1 MISRYNGQPAS
12 GVAVSLAT
20 NANALSTADG
30 MAELMEQMKPSFS
43 PGLKVVIPF
52 DTTPFVRVSINEV
65 VKTLKNGRH
74 LVLRG
79 QGHNVIGIGCMPR
92 LMAKFVDGAD
102 LKVLDATCLD
112 RLPYTPPFTGFHGWE
127 P

>member
-1 MISRYNGQPAS
+1 MLGNDFAKYLSAQCSVWPKGSRPANFRAPLKTAVPALLLS
-12 GVAVSLAT
+12 G
-20 NANALSTADG
+20 
-30 MAELMEQMKPSFS
+30 E
-43 PGLKVVIPF
+43 F
-52 DTTPFVRVSINEV
+52 DPVTPPRYGDEV

-102 LKVLDATCLD
+102 AKVLDATCLD
-112 RLPYTPPFTGFHGWE
+112 RLPYTPPFTGFFGWE